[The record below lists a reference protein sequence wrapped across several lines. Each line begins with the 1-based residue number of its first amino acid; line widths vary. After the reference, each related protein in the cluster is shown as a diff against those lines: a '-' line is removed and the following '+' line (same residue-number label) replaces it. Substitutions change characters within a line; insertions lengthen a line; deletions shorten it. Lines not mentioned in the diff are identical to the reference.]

1 MPGPRVEPPGYPD
14 VVRTDEDRERFARLY
29 DDLVRVTG
37 LAPAD
42 ALLHAANQFQ
52 LGFDVR
58 APFEK
63 RKRRKRVVTTSAQE
77 IRTETRDDER
87 PRPPTMDPP
96 GS

>member
-1 MPGPRVEPPGYPD
+1 MTRLQPPAFPD
-14 VVRTDEDRERFARLY
+14 VVRTDDDRDRFTRLY

-42 ALLHAANQFQ
+42 ALLNAATQFQ

-58 APFEK
+58 GAFEK
-63 RKRRKRVVTTSAQE
+63 RKRRKRVVANSDGGPAAL
-77 IRTETRDDER
+77 DDVPE
-87 PRPPTMDPP
+87 PPTLDPP

>member
-1 MPGPRVEPPGYPD
+1 MPSPRLEPPAYPD
-14 VVRTDEDRERFARLY
+14 VVQTDEDRERFTRLY

-37 LAPAD
+37 LAQAD

-58 APFEK
+58 TPFEK
-63 RKRRKRVVTTSAQE
+63 RKRRKKVYGTSGQ
-77 IRTETRDDER
+77 DDRNAPDE
-87 PRPPTMDPP
+87 PARPPSLDPP

>member
-1 MPGPRVEPPGYPD
+1 MPARLEPPAYPD
-14 VVRTDEDRERFARLY
+14 VVRSDEDRDRFARLY

-42 ALLHAANQFQ
+42 ALLHAASQFQ

-58 APFEK
+58 GAFEK
-63 RKRRKRVVTTSAQE
+63 RKRRKRVVASTEGATTAAE
-77 IRTETRDDER
+77 DTPER
-87 PRPPTMDPP
+87 PPSLDPP

>member
-1 MPGPRVEPPGYPD
+1 MPGARLEPPAYPD
-14 VVRTDEDRERFARLY
+14 VVRTDEDRERFTRLY

-37 LAPAD
+37 LPPAE

-63 RKRRKRVVTTSAQE
+63 RKRRKKVYGTSGQD
-77 IRTETRDDER
+77 IRNPSEDE
-87 PRPPTMDPP
+87 PKRPPSLDPP

>member
-1 MPGPRVEPPGYPD
+1 MTGKRLEPPAYPD

-37 LAPAD
+37 LEPPD
-42 ALLHAANQFQ
+42 ALLHAATQFQ

-63 RKRRKRVVTTSAQE
+63 RKRRKKVYAAGGESAPDVTE
-77 IRTETRDDER
+77 
-87 PRPPTMDPP
+87 PPPTLDPP
-96 GS
+96 G

>member
-1 MPGPRVEPPGYPD
+1 MTQRLEPPGYPD
-14 VVRTDEDRERFARLY
+14 VVQTDEDRERFARLY

-37 LAPAD
+37 LPPAE

-63 RKRRKRVVTTSAQE
+63 RKRRSKVVVA
-77 IRTETRDDER
+77 
-87 PRPPTMDPP
+87 PPQDA
-96 GS
+96 G